1 MGRPLRSGDR
11 VSLDELPLHILA
23 VDCHP
28 RGESADVR
36 LVRATSPREALLALR
51 ASPVDLM
58 LTTRRVDGDAIWSLV
73 EKVRRVRPKLH
84 WWLIARG
91 IDAEEEILARTL
103 GVTRILSA
111 APRLETI
118 RLGHARASPARI
130 ELPPRPG
137 WIDLETVRA
146 SP

>member
-1 MGRPLRSGDR
+1 
-11 VSLDELPLHILA
+11 
-23 VDCHP
+23 
-28 RGESADVR
+28 VR
-36 LVRATSPREALLALR
+36 LIRVATAREALLALR
-51 ASPVDLM
+51 ASPIDL
-58 LTTRRVDGDAIWSLV
+58 LVTTRRVEGQTVWALA
-73 EKVRRVRPKLH
+73 EKVRRVRPKLK

-91 IDAEEEILARTL
+91 IVPDEEVIARTL
-103 GVTRILSA
+103 GVSRILSA

-118 RLGHARASPARI
+118 RFGFARAGPARL